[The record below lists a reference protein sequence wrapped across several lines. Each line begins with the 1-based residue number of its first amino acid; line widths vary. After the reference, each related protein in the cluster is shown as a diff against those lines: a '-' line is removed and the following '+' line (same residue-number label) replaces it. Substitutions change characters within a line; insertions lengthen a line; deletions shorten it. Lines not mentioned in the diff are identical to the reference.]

1 MLAVEISP
9 RVIRVAEFVP
19 NTSPVQMTHA
29 ARMERPGGEPAAV
42 GQVLRGFLAER
53 GFTANRALVSYSGP
67 VIEHR
72 IYSTPPAG
80 SESLEELLRGKV
92 AQEISTPVAELR
104 VSGEVVGKVT
114 EGGVERHEVLTV
126 FTPEFEIRRLTFLL
140 IEAGISPA
148 RVASVPLAL
157 TALHPEDQKEVLA
170 GFLHSEPGR
179 GIIGISDGGKLR
191 FAREF
196 TLEMPARAVSASD
209 FLDYKT
215 LDLGGA
221 TPAPETSGPSDEE
234 ALAER
239 MVTELTRSLLYFR
252 QLSRGGAVSRL
263 YWSGER
269 PSPAVT
275 RLIGERLKLEIS
287 PHPAVAAAVFGPE
300 LSGDPAEFAVPIGLA
315 VAGQVP
321 DQVNLLPE
329 GYLRRKKRRGILA
342 ALIVVA
348 AVFLIA
354 NIGLYLGLNNAAN
367 RYREVLAG
375 AAEVSHRSAGMQE
388 GFTRWFSLRKAVSET
403 SAEERALQTSFTRWK
418 AFFASLGAPV
428 PAEMAFTSV
437 TVDQAGS
444 VYRGELRGKARGK
457 NAAEGQEKVNGFLA
471 AVRRQGLAAEAQYAP
486 VEVRPLRAEEG
497 AGYEQEFLLT
507 FRLPA
512 DGKETTGERTP

>member
-19 NTSPVQMTHA
+19 NTFPVQVTLTGG
-29 ARMERPGGEPAAV
+29 MERPGGEPSAV
-42 GQVLRGFLAER
+42 GQALRGFLAER
-53 GFTANRALVSYSGP
+53 GFTASRALVGYSGP

-72 IYSTPPAG
+72 IYPTPPAG
-80 SESLEELLRGKV
+80 RESREELLRGKV
-92 AQEISTPVAELR
+92 AQEISTPIAEMR

-114 EGGVERHEVLTV
+114 EGGVERQEVLTV

-157 TALHPEDQKEVLA
+157 TALHPQDQKDVLA
-170 GFLHSEPGR
+170 GFIHSEPGR
-179 GIIGISDGGKLR
+179 GVITISDGGKLR

-196 TLEMPARAVSASD
+196 TLDMPARPATAPD
-209 FLDYKT
+209 IPEYKT
-215 LDLGGA
+215 LDLGAAMPDPGA
-221 TPAPETSGPSDEE
+221 SGASDEE

-263 YWSGER
+263 YWSGDR
-269 PSPAVT
+269 PSTATV

-287 PHPAVAAAVFGPE
+287 THPAVAAAVLAPGLP
-300 LSGDPAEFAVPIGLA
+300 GDNAEFGVPIGLA

-329 GYLRRKKRRGILA
+329 GYLRRKKRRGYLA
-342 ALIVVA
+342 SVLVVA
-348 AVFLIA
+348 AAFLAA
-354 NIGLYLGLNNAAN
+354 NIGLYAGLNNAAN

-375 AAEVSHRSAGMQE
+375 AAEVSQRSAGMQE
-388 GFTRWFSLRKAVSET
+388 GFERWFSLRKATSEAA
-403 SAEERALQTSFTRWK
+403 AEERALRTPFTRWK
-418 AFFASLGAPV
+418 PFFASIGAPV
-428 PAEMAFTSV
+428 PPEMAFTSLAV
-437 TVDQAGS
+437 AREGS
-444 VYRGELRGKARGK
+444 GYSGELRGKARGK
-457 NAAEGQEKVNGFLA
+457 NAAETQDKVNGFLA
-471 AVRRQGLAAEAQYAP
+471 SVRMQGLAAEALYYP
-486 VEVRPLRAEEG
+486 VEVRPLRAGEG
-497 AGYEQEFLLT
+497 SRYEQDFLVT

-512 DGKETTGERTP
+512 EGKETAGERTP

>member
-19 NTSPVQMTHA
+19 NTSPVQVTLA
-29 ARMERPGGEPAAV
+29 AGMERPGGEPAAV
-42 GQVLRGFLAER
+42 GRVLREFLAEH
-53 GFTANRALVSYSGP
+53 GFTANRALVGYSGP

-72 IYSTPPAG
+72 IYSMPPAD
-80 SESLEELLRGKV
+80 SESREELMRGKV
-92 AQEISTPVAELR
+92 AQEISTPVAEMR

-148 RVASVPLAL
+148 RVASMPLAL
-157 TALHPEDQKEVLA
+157 TALHPEDQREILA

-196 TLEMPARAVSASD
+196 TLDMPARAATAPDSPG
-209 FLDYKT
+209 YKT

-221 TPAPETSGPSDEE
+221 KPAPEASGPPHEE

-252 QLSRGGAVSRL
+252 QLSRGGAVSRF

-321 DQVNLLPE
+321 DQINLLPE
-329 GYLRRKKRRGILA
+329 GYLRRKKRRGTLA
-342 ALIVVA
+342 AVVVIA
-348 AVFLIA
+348 AAFLIA

-375 AAEVSHRSAGMQE
+375 AAEGSHRSAGMQE
-388 GFTRWFSLRKAVSET
+388 RFARWFSLRNAASEA
-403 SAEERALQTSFTRWK
+403 SAEERALKTSFTQWK
-418 AFFASLGAPV
+418 SFFASLGAPV
-428 PAEMAFTSV
+428 PAEMVFTSV
-437 TVDQAGS
+437 TVDQAMTG
-444 VYRGELRGKARGK
+444 YRGELRGKARGK
-457 NAAEGQEKVNGFLA
+457 NAAEAQEKVNGFLA
-471 AVRRQGLAAEAQYAP
+471 AVRRQGMAAEAQYAP

-507 FRLPA
+507 FLLPA
-512 DGKETTGERTP
+512 DGKETTGERTS

>member
-19 NTSPVQMTHA
+19 NTFPVQVTLTA
-29 ARMERPGGEPAAV
+29 GMERPGGEPSAV
-42 GQVLRGFLAER
+42 GQALRGFLAER
-53 GFTANRALVSYSGP
+53 GFTASRALVSYSGP

-72 IYSTPPAG
+72 IYPTPPAG
-80 SESLEELLRGKV
+80 RESREELLRGKV
-92 AQEISTPVAELR
+92 AQEISTPIAEMR
-104 VSGEVVGKVT
+104 VSGEVVGKVA

-157 TALHPEDQKEVLA
+157 TALHPGDQKEVLA
-170 GFLHSEPGR
+170 GFIHSEPGR
-179 GIIGISDGGKLR
+179 GVISISDGGKLR

-196 TLEMPARAVSASD
+196 TLDMPARSAAAPD
-209 FLDYKT
+209 IPDYKT
-215 LDLGGA
+215 LDLGAATQAAGA
-221 TPAPETSGPSDEE
+221 SVTSDEE

-269 PSPAVT
+269 PSPETV

-287 PHPAVAAAVFGPE
+287 PHPAVAAAVFGPG
-300 LSGDPAEFAVPIGLA
+300 LPGDPAEFGVSIGLA

-329 GYLRRKKRRGILA
+329 GYLRRKKRRGYLA
-342 ALIVVA
+342 AVVVVA
-348 AVFLIA
+348 AVFLAA
-354 NIGLYLGLNNAAN
+354 NIGLYMGLNKAAH
-367 RYREVLAG
+367 RYREVLTG
-375 AAEVSHRSAGMQE
+375 AAEVSQRNIGIQE
-388 GFTRWFSLRKAVSET
+388 GFARWFSLRKATSEAA
-403 SAEERALQTSFTRWK
+403 AEERVLRTPFTRWK
-418 AFFASLGAPV
+418 ALFASLGAPV
-428 PAEMAFTSV
+428 PAEMAFTSM
-437 TVDQAGS
+437 TVDWAGS
-444 VYRGELRGKARGK
+444 GYRGEILGKARGK
-457 NAAEGQEKVNGFLA
+457 NAAEAQEKVNGFLA
-471 AVRRQGLAAEAQYAP
+471 AVRRQGFAAEAQYAP
-486 VEVRPLRAEEG
+486 VEVRPLRAGEG
-497 AGYEQEFLLT
+497 AGYEQEFMVT

-512 DGKETTGERTP
+512 DGKETAGE